1 MGLGFPRY
9 SLRALFVFC
18 TLAGIACAWVAYQLN
33 WIRQRHEFIRTHELP
48 FYYKGPFT
56 EPQAPWQLRLFGER
70 GEMGMTVPESQMT
83 RAHELFPEAQLNS
96 RPD

>member
-1 MGLGFPRY
+1 MKLPRY
-9 SLRALFVFC
+9 SLRTLFV
-18 TLAGIACAWVAYQLN
+18 LVALIGIPMGWVAYQLN
-33 WIRQRHEFIRTHELP
+33 WIRQRHEFIRTHDLP

-56 EPQAPWQLRLFGER
+56 EVRAPWPLRLFGER

-83 RAHELFPEAQLNS
+83 RANELFPEAQLNS